1 MFSGWPFL
9 PHLLQQQFQFF
20 FHTEQGIVIPVRG
33 IQTLSTLP
41 DPSQQLL
48 QALFCGHGYTRTRS
62 FACTA
67 AVTALPSPMT
77 TRSPVIWITLYVRA

>member
-20 FHTEQGIVIPVRG
+20 FHMVKRVRIPSRRIKVLP
-33 IQTLSTLP
+33 QLP
-41 DPSQQLL
+41 DARQERLK
-48 QALFCGHGYTRTRS
+48 AGFCFGLHGYTSVKS
-62 FACTA
+62 FSRTA

-77 TRSPVIWITLYVRA
+77 TRSPLTCITS